1 MPGAC
6 SEEIKV
12 AEQHAKLE
20 AIQEIIED
28 DIEETNPTIEAY
40 DNVAEKRPI
49 YNQLYLDLRAVWA
62 TYRNKYVPDK
72 VSEGEFNSEQSEHKF
87 NDTWLSEVKKVY
99 KRVDRAAAKFLKD
112 KTSGSEDAERC
123 SKGVLPQS
131 DVAEEKHKKSSK
143 EVVDREI

>member
-28 DIEETNPTIEAY
+28 DIAETNPTIEAY

-62 TYRNKYVPDK
+62 IYRNKYVPDK
-72 VSEGEFNSEQSEHKF
+72 VG
-87 NDTWLSEVKKVY
+87 W
-99 KRVDRAAAKFLKD
+99 
-112 KTSGSEDAERC
+112 
-123 SKGVLPQS
+123 
-131 DVAEEKHKKSSK
+131 
-143 EVVDREI
+143 